1 MGFLDHSTN
10 NIIIDAA
17 LTDLGRKFL
26 ARNDGSFSIIKF
38 ALADDEVDY
47 SIIKKFG
54 RQVGREKI
62 AKNTIVLEAQTSAEL
77 GLKFKVLSNSNA
89 VLTRLSKF
97 QITSLN
103 TDASFLSMTK
113 GQVSGNNFKTVTVE
127 QTISVGLVDTE
138 FVDNSFTVIMND
150 RFLTIPDKT
159 KIAVTATNTATY
171 MLGRDAQKTASGG
184 GKLIFTVS
192 TRSLTDETFN
202 IFGNYGNKAMI
213 STIITIV
220 GLQSGAVKNINVQ
233 ISKT

>member
-89 VLTRLSKF
+89 VLTRLSKL

-220 GLQSGAVKNINVQ
+220 GVHSGAVKNINVQ